1 MDEYLNLLKKA
12 LLEVQGE
19 DIIIARGDPDN
30 EDDIIYQGKAVL
42 SKVNYTANYF
52 DIKVQ
57 YTDYE
62 LIMPFTDVKIGDV
75 VVIGNKTYKVKPF
88 SKDNIVVRCDGG
100 DNMIKVRIGL

>member
-1 MDEYLNLLKKA
+1 MDEYLNLLRNA
-12 LLEVQGE
+12 LLKTQGE
-19 DIIIARGDPDN
+19 DIIIVRGNPNDDN
-30 EDDIIYQGKAVL
+30 TIYQGKAVL

-62 LIMPFTDVKIGDV
+62 LIMPWAEVKIGDA
-75 VVIGNKTYKVKPF
+75 VIIGSKTYKIKPF
-88 SKDNIVVRCDGG
+88 SKDNLFIRCDGG